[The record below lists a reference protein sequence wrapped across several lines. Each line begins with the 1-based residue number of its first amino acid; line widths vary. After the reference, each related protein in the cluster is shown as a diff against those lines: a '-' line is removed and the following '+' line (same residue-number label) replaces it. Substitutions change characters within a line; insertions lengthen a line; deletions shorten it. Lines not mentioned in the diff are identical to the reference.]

1 MAREAEQQL
10 EGGLV
15 CSLRLRLLL
24 QAHAVRAEQQRGGR
38 GAELLRCPAASS
50 SGGTSNRVGRVSA
63 RVSHVLARCSP
74 RRARAEGDANEQ
86 AANAA
91 PAIVSGHNSAC
102 RGSSSVRQSEYMHLT
117 LMTSH

>member
-15 CSLRLRLLL
+15 QRLSLRLRLLL

-63 RVSHVLARCSP
+63 RVSCSLRTAVP
-74 RRARAEGDANEQ
+74 SS
-86 AANAA
+86 A
-91 PAIVSGHNSAC
+91 PPAG
-102 RGSSSVRQSEYMHLT
+102 GSSAAHSSARS
-117 LMTSH
+117 SRGR